1 MRASIRRILVWT
13 IALLIVGALI
23 YRSRRA
29 IHLGDFNLS
38 KLGHAIREANIPLLL
53 LCVGIIFVCY
63 AVRALRWQRFCRYLG
78 PTTFENTYSG
88 TVMGFAAIFVLGR
101 AGEPVRPLLLA
112 RKERLPAAGL
122 FGIYV
127 IERLFDFAAALV
139 LAILSLLVFPE
150 RLVNAGA
157 NSDWIDSARTGGWIL
172 VSGLFVLTVLPL
184 YYRLHGASIIDK
196 RIVGWRT
203 AGGWRQRI
211 AGAVGGFSEGLQ
223 AIRSIP
229 DLGIAISYT
238 AVHWILVA
246 LIYFWAGRAF
256 SDAFTQSDLNFPGAM
271 LLLSATLLGSILQ
284 LPGVGGGAQ
293 IASIIALTT
302 IFGVEQE
309 PATAIAIV
317 IWLITFASC
326 TLVGIPLLI
335 HEGLSMGELRQLAR
349 AEAKA
354 EETGTHLPSA
364 DIPGRNGRAAGKKK
378 DVPR

>member
-29 IHLGDFNLS
+29 IHLGNFNLS

-88 TVMGFAAIFVLGR
+88 TVMGFAAVFVLGR

-127 IERLFDFAAALV
+127 LERLFDFAAALV

-364 DIPGRNGRAAGKKK
+364 DIPGLNSRAAGKKK
-378 DVPR
+378 DVPH